1 MIWQEQWGMI
11 EGTSDTDQETNLTL
25 TMGNFAAMPVK
36 VEKMVKL
43 FKTHRCV
50 LDFNHGFC
58 KASFQEIP
66 QVKKEGAE
74 VEVEVH

>member
-1 MIWQEQWGMI
+1 MIKCI
-11 EGTSDTDQETNLTL
+11 SDTNQETNLTP

-43 FKTHRCV
+43 FKTHRCT
-50 LDFNHGFC
+50 LDFDNGFC
-58 KASFQEIP
+58 KASFWEIL